1 MSRSGAI
8 RRDLTRR
15 VNAMEKNTKLNESE
29 LEQISGG
36 WSEEDER
43 KLKEEKERSLHGK
56 IVRDMFGNITF
67 TDKTGVTGTY
77 TADQWNKLKGQWAY
91 TGNPEYFMET
101 INVSELNGVL
111 AGL

>member
-1 MSRSGAI
+1 M
-8 RRDLTRR
+8 
-15 VNAMEKNTKLNESE
+15 NNEEKLNDAE

-36 WSEEDER
+36 YDEDEER
-43 KLKEEKERSLHGK
+43 RRRERERSLHGR
-56 IVRDMFGNITF
+56 IVKDAFGNVTF
-67 TDKTGVTGTY
+67 TDKTGVTGTF
-77 TADQWNKLKGQWAY
+77 TADQWNKLRTQWDY